1 MMSDQE
7 RMDGMA
13 GPDSFD
19 EAGVPL
25 VELTAPDG
33 TVFQFR
39 YGAMIPSP
47 GPEYAVLI
55 EMEESP
61 EGEEQILVT
70 RVEKAE
76 DGNLEFIVAEEPDVI
91 ETVFEKYLKLSV
103 EAGLEGTADAE

>member
-1 MMSDQE
+1 MRDPMLE
-7 RMDGMA
+7 G
-13 GPDSFD
+13 GI
-19 EAGVPL
+19 PL

-33 TVFQFR
+33 TKYQFR
-39 YGAMIPSP
+39 YGAMIPYA
-47 GPEYAVLI
+47 GAEYAVLI
-55 EMEESP
+55 ELEESP
-61 EGEEQILVT
+61 EGDEQILVT